1 MTTYQRLKAENE
13 QLRQEI
19 YFLVSEDEAH
29 LQTKLLIQLKYKC
42 ALMIERAFWN

>member
-19 YFLVSEDEAH
+19 YCLVSEDEVY
-29 LQTKLLIQLKYKC
+29 LQTKLLIQLKYKI
-42 ALMIERAFWN
+42 AFTIERAFWN